1 MLKNFPKRSII
12 AADCCFTV
20 KKDEN
25 NITNAKKTNGNQIK
39 FIIDFLGLENI
50 DYEFKLYLLQLRI
63 NMQTKKLILLV
74 ALSIAFVTTS
84 FSQRRGIVNISNG
97 IGIGGGL
104 TQFDIETD
112 NFETKKGSGWIGGL
126 AATLDLPHRWYTVS
140 YGMQVSESNIEIM
153 GRSLPVSVTEPIEYK
168 LMMVQAQ
175 FLFHAKLAK
184 DYLMIDGGPM
194 IQYNS
199 ELELKDETQ
208 ENYLINGYTNL
219 TAKDISDI
227 SKFNINASIG
237 ATVGF
242 SHFKLRAQY
251 IYGLTNMLNK
261 LNNQNLDT
269 TPSGSSFK
277 GNQSMLAFMAFIY
290 F

>member
-1 MLKNFPKRSII
+1 
-12 AADCCFTV
+12 
-20 KKDEN
+20 
-25 NITNAKKTNGNQIK
+25 
-39 FIIDFLGLENI
+39 
-50 DYEFKLYLLQLRI
+50 
-63 NMQTKKLILLV
+63 MQTKKLILLV
-74 ALSIAFVTTS
+74 ALSITFVTTS

-104 TQFDIETD
+104 TQFDINTD
-112 NFETKKGSGWIGGL
+112 NFETKKGNGWIGGL

-140 YGMQVSESNIEIM
+140 YGMQVSESNMEIM
-153 GRSLPVSVTEPIEYK
+153 SLSPVSLTAEPVEYK

-175 FLFHAKLAK
+175 FLFHLKLAK

-194 IQYNS
+194 LQYNS
-199 ELELKDETQ
+199 ELELKDSTQ

-219 TAKDISDI
+219 LAKDISDI
-227 SKFNINASIG
+227 SKFNVNASIG
-237 ATVGF
+237 ATAGF
-242 SHFKLRAQY
+242 SHFKLRVQY

-261 LNNQNLDT
+261 LNDQSLDGS
-269 TPSGSSFK
+269 PSNETFK